1 MFVYNYR
8 IYDRFKIPVTSV
20 AILADDSPT
29 WRPGPFRYGMW
40 GATMGLDYLTTKL
53 LDYKEKWAYLEREDN
68 PFAIVVM
75 AHLKALETR
84 KDHSLRKQW
93 KTELTRLLYEK
104 RYSKAAIINL
114 YRFIDWVLTLP
125 EVLEEIF
132 VEELKAYEKE
142 KNMLYVTNAERI
154 GRKKGKQEGRQETVI
169 ALVRKAGKK
178 GMSEEMIA
186 QFIDLDVNL
195 VRQILNNEPVE
206 IPLHLLSD
214 S

>member
-125 EVLEEIF
+125 EALEEIF

-142 KNMLYVTNAERI
+142 KNMPYITNAERI